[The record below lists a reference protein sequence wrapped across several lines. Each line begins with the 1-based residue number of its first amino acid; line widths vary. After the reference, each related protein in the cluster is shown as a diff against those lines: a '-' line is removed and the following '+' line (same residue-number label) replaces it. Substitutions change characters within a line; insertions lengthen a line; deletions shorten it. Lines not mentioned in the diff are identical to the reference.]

1 MRLSLSL
8 YVSLEMSVSNSSNV
22 NVWFCM
28 SNSEGELGVDSEG
41 VFGVDVVMRNSLFC
55 TLIL

>member
-28 SNSEGELGVDSEG
+28 SNSEGELGV
-41 VFGVDVVMRNSLFC
+41 FGVDVVMRNSLFC